1 MCRLGLP
8 GTRLPRVRRLALIVV
23 LGAFVAG
30 CGGEETISGGAET
43 VEGTPPAAPQP
54 AAGGGDAEAGKALF
68 ASKGCGG
75 CHTFA
80 PAGSS
85 GTTGP
90 DLADVGTHAE
100 DAGKPLEEYVEESLK
115 DPNAYVVEGF
125 QPIMPAFSGTEKEL
139 ADLVAFVTSGS

>member
-1 MCRLGLP
+1 
-8 GTRLPRVRRLALIVV
+8 VRRLALIVA
-23 LGAFVAG
+23 LGALAAG
-30 CGGEETISGGAET
+30 CGGEETISGDAET
-43 VEGTPPAAPQP
+43 VQGTPPAAPQP
-54 AAGGGDAEAGKALF
+54 AAGGGDAEAGKAVF
-68 ASKGCGG
+68 AAKGCGG
-75 CHTFA
+75 CHTFE

-90 DLADVGTHAE
+90 NLAEVEAHAE
-100 DAGKPLEEYVEESLK
+100 DAGKPLDEYVEESLK

>member
-1 MCRLGLP
+1 MCRLAAAR
-8 GTRLPRVRRLALIVV
+8 TRLPRVRRLALIVV
-23 LGAFVAG
+23 LGALAAG
-30 CGGEETISGGAET
+30 CGGEDTISGDAET

-54 AAGGGDAEAGKALF
+54 AAQGDAAAGKAVF
-68 ASKGCGG
+68 AAKGCGG

-90 DLADVGTHAE
+90 DLADVQAHAE
-100 DAGKPLEEYVEESLK
+100 DAGKPLDEYVEESLK
-115 DPNAYVVEGF
+115 QPSAYVVQGF
-125 QPIMPAFSGTEKEL
+125 QPIMPAFNGTEKEL